1 MTILKKP
8 ITGILIWFVGLSV
21 ISLLVLG
28 FVLDFKDTPSPTT
41 ICKEIG
47 HGKYHNLDKLLK
59 PDSSLRE
66 IKFNNNGEPV
76 YTEQQRLE
84 LHELYAECGVRRLP
98 LVDSWFITA
107 EELNNIY
114 KKFLKLV
121 TN

>member
-1 MTILKKP
+1 MNILKKH
-8 ITGILIWFVGLSV
+8 ITGILVWFVGLAV

-28 FVLDFKDTPSPTT
+28 FVLDFEDTRSTTT

-47 HGKYHNLDKLLK
+47 HGNYQNLDKLLK
-59 PDSSLRE
+59 PDSSLKK
-66 IKFNNNGEPV
+66 IKFNDDGKPL
-76 YTEQQRLE
+76 YTEQQKSE
-84 LHELYAECGVRRLP
+84 IHELYVECGVRRLP

>member
-1 MTILKKP
+1 MNILKKH
-8 ITGILIWFVGLSV
+8 ITGILIWFVGLAV

-28 FVLDFKDTPSPTT
+28 FVLDFEDTPSTTT

-47 HGKYHNLDKLLK
+47 HGNYQNLDKLLK
-59 PDSSLRE
+59 PDSSLKK
-66 IKFNNNGEPV
+66 IKFNDDGKPL
-76 YTEQQRLE
+76 YTEQQKSE
-84 LHELYAECGVRRLP
+84 IHELYVECGVRRLP

-107 EELNNIY
+107 EELKNIY

>member
-1 MTILKKP
+1 MAILKKH
-8 ITGILIWFVGLSV
+8 ITGILIWFVGLAV

-28 FVLDFKDTPSPTT
+28 FVVDFKDTPSPTT

-66 IKFNNNGEPV
+66 IKFNDNGEPV

-84 LHELYAECGVRRLP
+84 LYAGCGVRRLP
-98 LVDSWFITA
+98 LVDSLFITV
-107 EELNNIY
+107 EELKSIY
-114 KKFLKLV
+114 KKFFRS
-121 TN
+121 

>member
-1 MTILKKP
+1 MNILKKH
-8 ITGILIWFVGLSV
+8 ITGILIWFVGLAV

-28 FVLDFKDTPSPTT
+28 FVLDFEDTPSTTT

-47 HGKYHNLDKLLK
+47 HGNYQNLDKLLK
-59 PDSSLRE
+59 PDSSLKN
-66 IKFNNNGEPV
+66 IKFNDDGKPL
-76 YTEQQRLE
+76 YTEQQKSE
-84 LHELYAECGVRRLP
+84 IHELYVECGVRRLP

-107 EELNNIY
+107 EELKNIY

>member
-1 MTILKKP
+1 MTILKKH
-8 ITGILIWFVGLSV
+8 ITGILIWFVGLAV

-28 FVLDFKDTPSPTT
+28 FVLDFEDTPSTTT

-66 IKFNNNGEPV
+66 IKFNDTGEPL
-76 YTEQQRLE
+76 YTEQQKFE
-84 LHELYAECGVRRLP
+84 IYELYVECGVRRLP
-98 LVDSWFITA
+98 LVDSLFITV

-114 KKFLKLV
+114 KKFFKLF

>member
-1 MTILKKP
+1 MNILKKH
-8 ITGILIWFVGLSV
+8 ITGILIWFVGLAV

-28 FVLDFKDTPSPTT
+28 FVLDFEDTRSTTT

-47 HGKYHNLDKLLK
+47 HGNYQNLDKLLK
-59 PDSSLRE
+59 PDSSLKK
-66 IKFNNNGEPV
+66 IKFNDDGKPL
-76 YTEQQRLE
+76 YTEQQKSE
-84 LHELYAECGVRRLP
+84 IHELYVECGVRRLP

-107 EELNNIY
+107 EELKNIY

>member
-1 MTILKKP
+1 MSILKKH
-8 ITGILIWFVGLSV
+8 ITGILIWFVGLAV

-28 FVLDFKDTPSPTT
+28 FVLDFEDTRSTTT

-47 HGKYHNLDKLLK
+47 HGNYQNLDKLLK
-59 PDSSLRE
+59 PDSSLKK
-66 IKFNNNGEPV
+66 IKFNNDGKPL
-76 YTEQQRLE
+76 YTEQQKSE
-84 LHELYAECGVRRLP
+84 IHELYVECGVRRLP

-107 EELNNIY
+107 EELKNIY

>member
-1 MTILKKP
+1 MAILKKH
-8 ITGILIWFVGLSV
+8 ITGILIWFVGLAV

-66 IKFNNNGEPV
+66 IKFNDNGEPV

-84 LHELYAECGVRRLP
+84 LHELYVECGVRRLP

>member
-1 MTILKKP
+1 MNILKKH
-8 ITGILIWFVGLSV
+8 ITGILIWFVSLAV

-28 FVLDFKDTPSPTT
+28 FVLDFEDTPSTTT

-47 HGKYHNLDKLLK
+47 HGNYQNLDKLLK
-59 PDSSLRE
+59 PDSSLKK
-66 IKFNNNGEPV
+66 IKFNDDGKPL
-76 YTEQQRLE
+76 YTEQQKSE
-84 LHELYAECGVRRLP
+84 IHELYVECGVRRLP

-107 EELNNIY
+107 EELKNIY

>member
-1 MTILKKP
+1 MAILKKH
-8 ITGILIWFVGLSV
+8 ITGILIWFVGLIV
-21 ISLLVLG
+21 ISLLILG

-66 IKFNNNGEPV
+66 IKFNDNGEPV

-84 LHELYAECGVRRLP
+84 LHELYTECGVRRLP

>member
-1 MTILKKP
+1 MTILKKH
-8 ITGILIWFVGLSV
+8 ITGILIWFVGLAV

-28 FVLDFKDTPSPTT
+28 FVLNFKDTPSPTT

-66 IKFNNNGEPV
+66 IKFNDTGEPV

>member
-28 FVLDFKDTPSPTT
+28 FGLDFEDTPSPTT

-47 HGKYHNLDKLLK
+47 HGNYQNLDKLLK
-59 PDSSLRE
+59 PDSSLKT
-66 IKFNNNGEPV
+66 IKFNDNGEPL
-76 YTEQQRLE
+76 YTEQQKSE
-84 LHELYAECGVRRLP
+84 MHELYVECGVRRLP
-98 LVDSWFITA
+98 LVDSLFITA

>member
-1 MTILKKP
+1 MNILKKH
-8 ITGILIWFVGLSV
+8 ITGILIWFVGLAV

-66 IKFNNNGEPV
+66 IKFNDNGEPV

-84 LHELYAECGVRRLP
+84 LHELYAECGVRRLL

>member
-1 MTILKKP
+1 MNVLKKHR
-8 ITGILIWFVGLSV
+8 TGILIWFVGLAV

-28 FVLDFKDTPSPTT
+28 FVLDFEDTPSTTT

-47 HGKYHNLDKLLK
+47 HGNYQNLDKLLK
-59 PDSSLRE
+59 PDSSLKN
-66 IKFNNNGEPV
+66 IKFNDNGKPF
-76 YTEQQRLE
+76 YTEQQKSE
-84 LHELYAECGVRRLP
+84 IHELYVECGVRRLP

-107 EELNNIY
+107 EELKNIY

>member
-1 MTILKKP
+1 MTILKKH
-8 ITGILIWFVGLSV
+8 ITGILIWFVGLAV

-28 FVLDFKDTPSPTT
+28 FVLDFEDTPSTTT

-66 IKFNNNGEPV
+66 IKFNDNGEPV
-76 YTEQQRLE
+76 YTEQQKLE

>member
-1 MTILKKP
+1 MSILKKH
-8 ITGILIWFVGLSV
+8 ITGILIWFVGLAV

-28 FVLDFKDTPSPTT
+28 FVLDFEDTPSTTT

-47 HGKYHNLDKLLK
+47 HGNYQNLDKLLK
-59 PDSSLRE
+59 PDSSLKN
-66 IKFNNNGEPV
+66 IKFNDDGKPL
-76 YTEQQRLE
+76 YTEQQKSE
-84 LHELYAECGVRRLP
+84 IHELYVECGVRRLP

-107 EELNNIY
+107 EELKNIY

>member
-1 MTILKKP
+1 MNVLKKH
-8 ITGILIWFVGLSV
+8 ITGILIWFVGLAV

-41 ICKEIG
+41 ICKEIA
-47 HGKYHNLDKLLK
+47 HGNYQNLDKLLK
-59 PDSSLRE
+59 PDSSLKN
-66 IKFNNNGEPV
+66 IKFNDNGKPL
-76 YTEQQRLE
+76 YTEQQKSE
-84 LHELYAECGVRRLP
+84 IHELYPECGVRRLP
-98 LVDSWFITA
+98 LVDSLFITA

>member
-1 MTILKKP
+1 MNVLKKH
-8 ITGILIWFVGLSV
+8 ITGILVWFVGLAV

-28 FVLDFKDTPSPTT
+28 FVLDFEDTPSTTT

-47 HGKYHNLDKLLK
+47 HGNYQNLDKLLK
-59 PDSSLRE
+59 PDSSLKN
-66 IKFNNNGEPV
+66 IKFNDDGKPL
-76 YTEQQRLE
+76 YTEQQKSE
-84 LHELYAECGVRRLP
+84 IHELYVECGVRRLP

-107 EELNNIY
+107 EELKNIY

>member
-1 MTILKKP
+1 MNVLKKH
-8 ITGILIWFVGLSV
+8 ITGILVWFVGLAV

-28 FVLDFKDTPSPTT
+28 FVLDFEDTPSTTT

-47 HGKYHNLDKLLK
+47 HGNYQNLDKLLK
-59 PDSSLRE
+59 PDSSLKN
-66 IKFNNNGEPV
+66 IKFNDDGKPL
-76 YTEQQRLE
+76 YTEQQKSE
-84 LHELYAECGVRRLP
+84 IHELYVECGVRRLP

>member
-1 MTILKKP
+1 MAILKKH
-8 ITGILIWFVGLSV
+8 ITGILIWFVGLAV

-28 FVLDFKDTPSPTT
+28 FVLDFKDTTSPTT

-66 IKFNNNGEPV
+66 IKFNDNGEPV

>member
-1 MTILKKP
+1 MNVLKKH
-8 ITGILIWFVGLSV
+8 ITGILIWFVGLAV

-47 HGKYHNLDKLLK
+47 HGIYHNLDKLLK

-66 IKFNNNGEPV
+66 IKFNDNGEPV

>member
-1 MTILKKP
+1 MNVLKKHR
-8 ITGILIWFVGLSV
+8 TGILIWFVGLAV

-28 FVLDFKDTPSPTT
+28 FALDFEDTPSTTT

>member
-8 ITGILIWFVGLSV
+8 ITGILIWFVGLAV
-21 ISLLVLG
+21 ISLLILG
-28 FVLDFKDTPSPTT
+28 FVLDFEDTPSTTT

-66 IKFNNNGEPV
+66 IKFNDNDEPV

-84 LHELYAECGVRRLP
+84 LHELYAGCGVRRLP

>member
-1 MTILKKP
+1 MNILKKH
-8 ITGILIWFVGLSV
+8 ITGILIWFVSLAV

-28 FVLDFKDTPSPTT
+28 FVLDFEDTRSTTT

-47 HGKYHNLDKLLK
+47 HGNYQNLDKLLK
-59 PDSSLRE
+59 PDSSLKK
-66 IKFNNNGEPV
+66 IKFNDDGKPL
-76 YTEQQRLE
+76 YTEQQKSE
-84 LHELYAECGVRRLP
+84 IHELYVECGVRRLP

-107 EELNNIY
+107 EELKNIY

>member
-1 MTILKKP
+1 MSILKKH
-8 ITGILIWFVGLSV
+8 ITGILIWFVGLVV

-66 IKFNNNGEPV
+66 IKFNNNG
-76 YTEQQRLE
+76 
-84 LHELYAECGVRRLP
+84 
-98 LVDSWFITA
+98 
-107 EELNNIY
+107 
-114 KKFLKLV
+114 
-121 TN
+121 

>member
-28 FVLDFKDTPSPTT
+28 FVLDFKDNPSPTT

-66 IKFNNNGEPV
+66 IKFNDNGEPV

>member
-1 MTILKKP
+1 MNVLKKH
-8 ITGILIWFVGLSV
+8 ITGILVLFVGLAV

-47 HGKYHNLDKLLK
+47 HGNYQNLDKLLK
-59 PDSSLRE
+59 PDSSLKK
-66 IKFNNNGEPV
+66 IKFNDDGKPL
-76 YTEQQRLE
+76 YTEQQKSE
-84 LHELYAECGVRRLP
+84 IHELYVECGVRRLP

-107 EELNNIY
+107 EELKNIY

>member
-1 MTILKKP
+1 MNILKKH
-8 ITGILIWFVGLSV
+8 ITGILIWFVGLAV

-28 FVLDFKDTPSPTT
+28 FVLDFEDTRSTTT

-47 HGKYHNLDKLLK
+47 HGNYQNLDKLLK
-59 PDSSLRE
+59 PDSSLKK
-66 IKFNNNGEPV
+66 IKFNDDGKPL
-76 YTEQQRLE
+76 YTEQQKSE
-84 LHELYAECGVRRLP
+84 IHELYVECGVRRLP